1 MIPHETI
8 ERVREAAD
16 IVEIIGE
23 HVKLRRTGSE
33 YRGPCPLHGGKNPN
47 FAVSPS
53 KGVFHCHKCHES
65 GDVFTFLQKQLGLD
79 YVDAVRAVAARY
91 GIEVRES
98 PAARAERD
106 AREPFWEVNA
116 AAGEYFQRA
125 LWDTPDGKAARAYL
139 ERRQVGRDVAE
150 RFGIGYAPTGRALKS
165 HLLALG
171 YDEARLLEVGLLV
184 RREEGDDSF
193 PRFRDRLMFPIHD
206 VGGHPIGFG
215 GRLLADAE
223 GAAKYLNSPESR
235 VFSKRAELYNLDA
248 AKNAIRK
255 EERVLVVEGYFD
267 VVRLVAAGI
276 GSVVAGLG
284 TALTEQHVER
294 LSRYTKNVFLLYDSD
309 EAGQKA
315 TFRAGLE
322 FLRHGAAVRVVTL
335 PEGEDPD
342 SYVAKHGAAKLEAQL
357 DAAIDLFDRQVQ
369 ILERRGW
376 FADLHRKRRAL
387 DKLLPTLRATA
398 DPLTRDIYVAR
409 ASEVAGVDRETLL
422 REVNET
428 PERPRGAARRTPG
441 RGAPAPDSGAPRP
454 DEGPPVW
461 DDAPPAARFPP
472 YDGGGRGGGRGKRRF
487 NDRGRGDR
495 RGEWMSVDATPRTAA
510 DGAASAERQLAAIML
525 ADRSLVARIA
535 ERCPTER
542 FRDHNYREIFAALVR
557 LGPEAMF
564 DEIEAVLSPDAGR
577 VLSLLVERGPA
588 FLDPMSDGVDIT
600 KTVDGA
606 LAQLRRREL
615 DERSAVLKAELRGAT
630 DEEATNRLIRELN
643 DINRQIQAL
652 GHGRFK
658 TSGFGG
664 QG

>member
-79 YVDAVRAVAARY
+79 YADAVRTVAARY

-106 AREPFWEVNA
+106 AREPLWEVNA
-116 AAGEYFQRA
+116 AAAEYFQRA
-125 LWDTPDGKAARAYL
+125 LWESPDGKGARAYL
-139 ERRQVGRDVAE
+139 EQRKVARDVAE
-150 RFGIGYAPTGRALKS
+150 RFGIGYAPAGRALKT
-165 HLLALG
+165 HLLTLG
-171 YDEARLLEVGLLV
+171 YDEARLLEVGLLA

-215 GRLLADAE
+215 GRLLADVE

-235 VFSKRAELYNLDA
+235 VFSKRSELYNLHT

-284 TALTEQHVER
+284 TALTEQHVAR

-342 SYVAKHGAAKLEAQL
+342 SFVAKHGATKLEAQL
-357 DAAIDLFDRQVQ
+357 DAAMDLFDRQVQ

-422 REVNET
+422 REVNEQ
-428 PERPRGAARRTPG
+428 PDRPRGAGSAGG
-441 RGAPAPDSGAPRP
+441 RAGRVPQGPDPRP
-454 DEGPPVW
+454 ADEGPPVW
-461 DDAPPAARFPP
+461 EDGGMGEHFPP
-472 YDGGGRGGGRGKRRF
+472 TQSFGGRRRS
-487 NDRGRGDR
+487 GRGDR
-495 RGEWMSVDATPRTAA
+495 QGPGWASDRARPGFRRDVQTVPERVLTALVLNDVTLA
-510 DGAASAERQLAAIML
+510 PEVAARYS
-525 ADRSLVARIA
+525 
-535 ERCPTER
+535 PER
-542 FRDHNYREIFAALVR
+542 FRDPRYGVIIDVLSRQSAGVGREQIADAVAQESADAA
-557 LGPEAMF
+557 
-564 DEIEAVLSPDAGR
+564 AVLQELFNYADANFGT
-577 VLSLLVERGPA
+577 A
-588 FLDPMSDGVDIT
+588 SDGVDVR
-600 KTVDGA
+600 KTTDGA
-606 LAQLRRREL
+606 VKQLLLRDLE
-615 DERSAVLKAELRGAT
+615 ERSEQIEAELRDVKDGET
-630 DEEATNRLIRELN
+630 EDRLIRERKQ
-643 DINRQIQAL
+643 INLEKQAL
-652 GHGRFK
+652 GGRHYK
-658 TSGFGG
+658 TSGFKRMS
-664 QG
+664 